1 MLVFNYEILDQ
12 FLTALN
18 QRINNQ
24 IFFHFRDPGQ
34 NADLDMSS
42 ETNEVILQFLGR
54 PDSVLTAL
62 YQTKMKIA
70 KKEDR
75 NVILSQL
82 ETAFKV
88 AGEIHLIQGKIYEIV
103 MSLA

>member
-1 MLVFNYEILDQ
+1 MLVFNFELLDQ
-12 FLTALN
+12 FLTALS

-24 IFFHFRDPGQ
+24 IFFHFRDPGV
-34 NADLDMSS
+34 NSELDLSS
-42 ETNEVILQFLGR
+42 DSNEVILQFIGR
-54 PDSVLTAL
+54 PDAVLTAL

-75 NVILSQL
+75 TAILSQL
-82 ETAFKV
+82 ESAFKS
-88 AGEIHLIQGKIYEIV
+88 AGEISLIQGKIYEIV

>member
-1 MLVFNYEILDQ
+1 MLVFNYENLDH
-12 FLTALN
+12 FLNALG

-34 NADLDMSS
+34 NSEMDMSS

-54 PDSVLTAL
+54 PDNVLTAL

-75 NVILSQL
+75 SVILTQL
-82 ETAFKV
+82 ESAFKS
-88 AGEIHLIQGKIYEIV
+88 AGDIILIQGKIYEIV